1 MKKFIAEFKEFA
13 MKGNVVDMAIG
24 VVIGAAFGK
33 ITTSLVNDVIMP
45 LISRITG
52 GVDFSAWKWVL
63 KAAEV
68 DETGAETA
76 AEIVVNYGSFIA
88 VVLDFLIIA
97 LVLFMVVKAINK
109 LRSIGKKEEPA
120 EEEPAPTAEELLTE
134 IRDLLK
140 ESSDGS
146 HTA

>member
-68 DETGAETA
+68 AEDGT
-76 AEIVVNYGSFIA
+76 EIPEIAVNYGSFIA

-97 LVLFMVVKAINK
+97 FVLFLVVKAINK
-109 LRSIGKKEEPA
+109 LRSIGKEPEEPV
-120 EEEPAPTAEELLTE
+120 EEEAPSPTSEELLTE

-140 ESSDGS
+140 DKQ
-146 HTA
+146 

>member
-63 KAAEV
+63 KAAQG
-68 DETGAETA
+68 DA
-76 AEIVVNYGSFIA
+76 AEVAVNFGNFIA
-88 VVLDFLIIA
+88 VVLDFIIIA
-97 LVLFMVVKAINK
+97 FAVFCMVKAINK
-109 LRSIGKKEEPA
+109 LRSIGKKPEEPV
-120 EEEPAPTAEELLTE
+120 EEAAPAPTSEELLTE

-140 ESSDGS
+140 EQKK
-146 HTA
+146 

>member
-76 AEIVVNYGSFIA
+76 AEIAVNYGNLIA
-88 VVLDFLIIA
+88 VILDFIIIA
-97 LVLFMVVKAINK
+97 FAVFCMVKAVNK
-109 LRSIGKKEEPA
+109 MHEKLSKSAEPEPEKAPEPTKEEV
-120 EEEPAPTAEELLTE
+120 LLTE

-140 ESSDGS
+140 EQSK
-146 HTA
+146 